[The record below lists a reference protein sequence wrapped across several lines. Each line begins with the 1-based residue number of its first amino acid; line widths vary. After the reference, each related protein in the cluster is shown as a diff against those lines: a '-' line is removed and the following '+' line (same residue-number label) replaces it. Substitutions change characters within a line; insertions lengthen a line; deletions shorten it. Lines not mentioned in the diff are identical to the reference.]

1 MNKVSYHL
9 CQFLFMCLNKLQF
22 IKPCF
27 SAIPDDL
34 RILQLQNIVRQSG
47 RRGTPPHIQKDMT
60 QSRPTVEEISNN
72 QSNRLSH
79 LNQSDTHLDH
89 SSGSRHLDMEKCQS
103 EIVKLPPRV
112 NFSTKLQRQNS
123 NSSLRGK
130 SGLGI
135 QMGCSSFSNRC
146 QSPPMVSFKAPGR
159 QPPSYDSYNHRASK
173 YDRQNSNCSNRSQ
186 NRFMNDT
193 LDSLATTAYDDDDNT
208 TTSGSYT
215 IDNNAPD
222 DFVELNVQQLKD
234 IFV

>member
-1 MNKVSYHL
+1 M
-9 CQFLFMCLNKLQF
+9 
-22 IKPCF
+22 
-27 SAIPDDL
+27 
-34 RILQLQNIVRQSG
+34 RQSG
-47 RRGTPPHIQKDMT
+47 RRGTPPHLQKDMS
-60 QSRPTVEEISNN
+60 QSRRSEDEISNK
-72 QSNRLSH
+72 QSSRLSH

-89 SSGSRHLDMEKCQS
+89 SNGSRQLDSEKCQS

-112 NFSTKLQRQNS
+112 NFSTKISRHNS

-130 SGLGI
+130 SGSGI

-146 QSPPMVSFKAPGR
+146 QSPPMVSFKTPVR
-159 QPPSYDSYNHRASK
+159 QPPSYDSYSHRVPK
-173 YDRQNSNCSNRSQ
+173 YDRQNSNRSNRSQ
-186 NRFMNDT
+186 NHFLNET

-222 DFVELNVQQLKD
+222 DFIELNVQQLKD